1 MPQDIIPNTNDPMI
15 KLRFFKK
22 FKRDIEVFPFDVSFA
37 GNRIAYNHLKT
48 LSISSINNGIQA
60 KNFAR
65 YTLSITALTIIKY
78 FGDSGFW

>member
-1 MPQDIIPNTNDPMI
+1 MPQDITPNTNDPMI

-22 FKRDIEVFPFDVSFA
+22 FKRDIDVFLLDISFT

-60 KNFAR
+60 KNFDK
-65 YTLSITALTIIKY
+65 YILNITALTIIKY